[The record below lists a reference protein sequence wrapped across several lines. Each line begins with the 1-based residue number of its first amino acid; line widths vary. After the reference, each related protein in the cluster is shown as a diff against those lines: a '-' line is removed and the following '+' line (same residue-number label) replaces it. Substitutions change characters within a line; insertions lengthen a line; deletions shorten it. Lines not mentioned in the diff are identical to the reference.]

1 MKQTFLLFA
10 VLIVLFSCNTE
21 EKKNYKEEI
30 VRNFIE
36 YLNNGESE
44 KVDSITTPDFK
55 YLTDTSVA
63 EKSDYLKNVTKPV
76 ANAKI
81 QIVEI
86 ETSENIVKTKEK
98 ITDDIIDYL
107 DLKPIERKRE
117 YHFNDSNLIKSIY
130 NLEQFESP
138 DYIKI
143 QKKLILWANQEYP
156 DFVQKMIGKAK
167 NGENIDEERRYLL
180 TKLKNRGLQV
190 LDSVSF
196 ETVKKEEPTEETK
209 SGGSFISPNGSF
221 LNSVVITYF
230 GMNAFPFGEYT
241 VQEFKDAVAGTV
253 MTNGKNPIIKGWTKN
268 DNIYTL
274 HVNYQGETVKFV
286 FIHLLNKEGKGSE
299 MYGMINGE
307 RIDGVQMYQLV
318 PSLIK

>member
-1 MKQTFLLFA
+1 MKKTFLLFA

-21 EKKNYKEEI
+21 NKKIDKEAI
-30 VRNFIE
+30 VKNFIK
-36 YLNNGESE
+36 YLNNGEPN
-44 KVDSITTPDFK
+44 KVDSITTPGFK
-55 YLTDTSVA
+55 YLTDTTVA
-63 EKSDYLKNVTKPV
+63 EKSDYLKNVVKPV

-81 QIVEI
+81 QIIEI

-98 ITDDIIDYL
+98 ITDDVINYL
-107 DLKPIERKRE
+107 KLQPIKRKRE

-138 DYIKI
+138 DYMKI

-156 DFVQKMIGKAK
+156 DFIQKMIEKAK

-180 TKLKNRGLQV
+180 TKLKNKGLQV

-196 ETVKKEEPTEETK
+196 ETIKKEEPKKENY
-209 SGGSFISPNGSF
+209 SGSKYITPNNSF

-230 GMNAFPFGEYT
+230 GMNAFPFSEYT
-241 VQEFKDAVAGTV
+241 VQEFKNAVTGTV
-253 MTNGKNPIIKGWTKN
+253 MTNSKKPIIKGWTKN
-268 DNIYTL
+268 DNVYTL
-274 HVNYQGETVKFV
+274 HVNYKGENVQFI
-286 FIHLLNKEGKGSE
+286 FIHLLNQEGKGSE

-307 RIDGVQMYQLV
+307 KIDGVQMYQLA